1 MSAPARMPVVF
12 ISHGSPMV
20 AVESDDYTRSL
31 RRMGEELP
39 RPTAIV
45 VVSAHWESSAPVRVG
60 SAERPPLIYDFG
72 GFPPEL
78 YALQYPS
85 PGDPTLAREIVASL
99 KAAGIPTVAEERRG
113 LDHGAWVP
121 LLHAYPGADIP
132 VVEVTL
138 PSPRRPSD
146 VLVLG
151 QALAPLRDRGVLLV
165 GSGGVVHNL
174 RRVQFGDKNAA
185 IEPWAQSFDDWVR
198 GRLETLDTVGIADYR
213 RVAPEAAA
221 SVPTTEHFDPIF
233 MVLGASGKGDR
244 VRDVY
249 EGFQY
254 GNLSMRTFAL
264 TDSASKKP

>member
-1 MSAPARMPVVF
+1 MSFLPQRTSGKKPDTSLKLEQRTRSPGQSSVLLQVEKARKQFGGV
-12 ISHGSPMV
+12 V
-20 AVESDDYTRSL
+20 AVNN
-31 RRMGEELP
+31 
-39 RPTAIV
+39 
-45 VVSAHWESSAPVRVG
+45 VSFDV
-60 SAERPPLIYDFG
+60 
-72 GFPPEL
+72 
-78 YALQYPS
+78 
-85 PGDPTLAREIVASL
+85 LAREIVASL

-132 VVEVTL
+132 VIEVTL

-185 IEPWAQSFDDWVR
+185 IEPWAQAFDDWVR
-198 GRLETLDTVGIADYR
+198 GRLETLDSVGIGDYR

-233 MVLGASGKGDR
+233 MVLGASAEGDR
-244 VRDVY
+244 VRDVH

-254 GNLSMRTFAL
+254 GTLSMRTFVL
-264 TDSASKKP
+264 SGSASKKP